1 MPFCYSPWT
10 NIDID
15 PTGKITPCCKFQTQ
29 SYSQVFNLRQHT
41 VDEYIASDF
50 LQEVKTELE
59 NNQWPLG
66 CDRCRIEETNS
77 IKSKRQLD
85 QERWSA
91 EYKQYQQTD
100 GFITASIAFGNT
112 CNLSCITCS
121 SYASSRW
128 HKEYKDIYGIDI
140 PHFKFYRN
148 NFVEN
153 FIKLAPNLCHV
164 DIPGG
169 EPFLSGVDEQKQLLQ
184 YYVESGQ
191 AKNIT
196 LHYTTNATIFPDQE
210 WWNLWR
216 HFKEIDM
223 QLSLDGVQDR
233 YEYIRYPGNYKVVLS
248 NVHQYCGQEQQLDN
262 FSISVS
268 HTVSAYNIYYLDEF
282 FTWCNEIGLPE
293 PWVGRVH
300 RPEHMRPTVWPKL
313 ARSAIVDRLSSS
325 KHIAVRTWANLVANN
340 DDSEH
345 FKTFVKRTHQH
356 DEYRKLNF
364 ATTFPE
370 MAPYLN
376 DQ

>member
-29 SYSQVFNLRQHT
+29 SYSQVFNLQHHSI
-41 VDEYIASDF
+41 DEYIASDF
-50 LQEVKTELE
+50 LRTVKQELD
-59 NNQWPLG
+59 NGQWPQG
-66 CDRCRIEETNS
+66 CERCRIEEENS

-85 QERWSA
+85 QERWPA
-91 EYKQYQQTD
+91 EYNTYNRND

-140 PHFKFYRN
+140 PHFKFYRK
-148 NFVEN
+148 NFVKD

-184 YYVESGQ
+184 HYVDSGQ
-191 AKNIT
+191 AGSIT

-210 WWNLWR
+210 WWDLWQ
-216 HFKEIDM
+216 HFKEIDL
-223 QLSLDGVQDR
+223 QLSLDGIKDR
-233 YEYIRYPGNYKVVLS
+233 YEYIRYPADWKTVLS
-248 NVHQYCGQEQQLDN
+248 NTHRYCGQEQQLAN
-262 FSISVS
+262 FRISVS

-282 FTWCNEIGLPE
+282 FEHCEQIGLPK
-293 PWVGRVH
+293 PWLGRVH
-300 RPEHMRPTVWPKL
+300 RPEHMRPTVWSDS
-313 ARSAIVDRLSSS
+313 ARSAIVDRLSTS
-325 KHIAVRTWANLVANN
+325 KYEDVRTWAQLVANN
-340 DDSEH
+340 NDSQH
-345 FKTFVKRTHQH
+345 FDTFVERTRQH

-370 MAPYLN
+370 MAQYLN
-376 DQ
+376 EQ